1 MGRLPGI
8 AIRWAKAPAFAIHSQ
23 CRASARR
30 RQLGER
36 IRALDFAQGLW
47 RASAKEI
54 AGPLAD
60 RELMQ
65 ALFNP
70 PADNDRRQPAPR
82 TSTYKD
88 SEFRSSEEEMHRS
101 VTAVTA
107 RFFFECFV
115 GVIVVRVCRTGVYV
129 SLACVASIALWAGG
143 TSERS

>member
-107 RFFFECFV
+107 RFFFECFLAA
-115 GVIVVRVCRTGVYV
+115 GAVRVCRMGVCV
-129 SLACVASIALWAGG
+129 SVACLACIAL
-143 TSERS
+143 